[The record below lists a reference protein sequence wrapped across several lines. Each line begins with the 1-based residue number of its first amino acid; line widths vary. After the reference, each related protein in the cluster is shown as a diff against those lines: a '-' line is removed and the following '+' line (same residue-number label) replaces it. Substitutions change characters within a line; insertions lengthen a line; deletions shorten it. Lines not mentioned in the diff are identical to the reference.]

1 MAFKRALWH
10 SGLTYCQTCPTC
22 KTEVRYTDKELDFRP
37 WYADGF
43 VYCPICKQALRHKE
57 AYAIDGKAPQSEVNP
72 HAATAVHTTTAAPT
86 TAGNAGGFC
95 TQCGKPLREDDR
107 FCSNCGT
114 KRN

>member
-1 MAFKRALWH
+1 MAFKRAEWH
-10 SGLTYCQTCPTC
+10 SGLTYQQTCPQC
-22 KTEVRYTDKELDFRP
+22 KTTVQYKDDKLDFRP

-43 VYCPICKQALRHKE
+43 VYCPTCKQPLRHKE
-57 AYAIDGKAPQSEVNP
+57 AYAINRNASQSEANP
-72 HAATAVHTTTAAPT
+72 HQATAVHVSTPTPTTTGAAS
-86 TAGNAGGFC
+86 GFC